1 MNRDHK
7 VFTVV
12 IKYDATVR
20 VPNPEAPGSGEM
32 VNAGR
37 ERITHTV
44 VVIATDIVIVKA
56 WLIENPFR
64 FQNVELVGYTSAKID
79 AVIETH
85 TF

>member
-12 IKYDATVR
+12 IKYDKPVQTVDAFGDTQQAGTERATQ
-20 VPNPEAPGSGEM
+20 
-32 VNAGR
+32 
-37 ERITHTV
+37 TV
-44 VVIATDIVIVKA
+44 VVIATDIVLVKA

-64 FQNVELVGYTSAKID
+64 YRNVELIGFAVEKIT